1 MRETWVRYLGWDDPL
16 EESMATHSS
25 ILDWRIP
32 WTKEPGELQSL
43 GSQRD
48 RHDLAGVH
56 VPSIA
61 FLTYWFLSSKK
72 ESLLYHWRSKM
83 VVVVWLTPVTKYHKC
98 SGLKQHRFHILQFGD
113 PISEMGLTGL
123 KLRGS

>member
-1 MRETWVRYLGWDDPL
+1 MNCPVV
-16 EESMATHSS
+16 M
-25 ILDWRIP
+25 P

-48 RHDLAGVH
+48 RHDLAGMH

-61 FLTYWFLSSKK
+61 FLTCWFLSGKK
-72 ESLLYHWRSKM
+72 ECLLYHWRSKI
-83 VVVVWLTPVTKYHKC
+83 VVVVWLTAVTKYHKC
-98 SGLKQHRFHILQFGD
+98 SGPKQHRFHILQFGG
-113 PISEMGLTGL
+113 PKSEMSLTGL